1 MPSYYW
7 FWSSLRIQ
15 CTLCPYS
22 HLTPVW
28 SRPNDVGFLERNV
41 AQRCIVALELVELQ
55 CAVIIGRT
63 RYSDCTALHLYRQ
76 RRRYISTTTTTTT
89 PEEFIITSFR
99 DQRAS
104 ETDGR
109 RVIIPASLFNIPNT
123 ICEHNYPK
131 VPVRFS
137 TSILFFSRWK
147 KTRRGRARRLPNRP

>member
-1 MPSYYW
+1 VHTAY
-7 FWSSLRIQ
+7 
-15 CTLCPYS
+15 TYS

-63 RYSDCTALHLYRQ
+63 RYTDCTALHLHRQ
-76 RRRYISTTTTTTT
+76 RRRYISTTTTTT

-99 DQRAS
+99 DLRAS

-109 RVIIPASLFNIPNT
+109 RVVIPASFFNIYLILYASTTTLKCPFDFLLRFYFHDGRKRAGA
-123 ICEHNYPK
+123 EHAACRTARSGKRPK
-131 VPVRFS
+131 
-137 TSILFFSRWK
+137 T
-147 KTRRGRARRLPNRP
+147 A